1 MIACQTLFQNSI
13 NHFGPIFLNESEP
26 IIGNISSRNK
36 NLSLHQDIEKHQ
48 YEHQKT
54 TWLET
59 NLECKVK
66 STFLFFRAISPKLG
80 EVVVKSQIK
89 WKRKVSEQIL
99 HQPPSSCTQRQ
110 LLHRKTKILHQTSEN
125 HINKD
130 KPTHNR
136 KEFSWHNYIREPNTN
151 YW

>member
-1 MIACQTLFQNSI
+1 MN
-13 NHFGPIFLNESEP
+13 
-26 IIGNISSRNK
+26 
-36 NLSLHQDIEKHQ
+36 IEKN
-48 YEHQKT
+48 

-125 HINKD
+125 HKT
-130 KPTHNR
+130 K
-136 KEFSWHNYIREPNTN
+136 TN
-151 YW
+151 QLMIERNFLGTTTSGDLIPITGSSMKASV